1 MLKKLIE
8 KIFGRRCACTTQ
20 SMCQHLNTTTKKVVE
35 YCLDCKTV
43 MEKKR

>member
-43 MEKKR
+43 MDEK

>member
-20 SMCQHLNTTTKKVVE
+20 SMCQHLNTQTKKVVE
-35 YCLDCKTV
+35 YCLDCNKV
-43 MEKKR
+43 MEEK